1 MGVRRGKMLK
11 PIDSKG
17 KNTAPYRVP
26 KHFDFP
32 REIGWKR
39 REMAEKRGF
48 SLNLL
53 ILLRKAGKTRFS
65 KFSIKPVD
73 FLRKTSGFGGLQPPL
88 VFLWQKRREKENICE
103 CVGRL
108 GFAMP

>member
-17 KNTAPYRVP
+17 KNTAPYRVL

-32 REIGWKR
+32 REIGWKWL
-39 REMAEKRGF
+39 EVAEKRGF

-53 ILLRKAGKTRFS
+53 ILLRKAGKTGFS
-65 KFSIKPVD
+65 KFSIKPID
-73 FLRKTSGFGGLQPPL
+73 FLRKTSEFGGRTPPL
-88 VFLWQKRREKENICE
+88 VFFGEKEREREKIY
-103 CVGRL
+103 VS
-108 GFAMP
+108 A

>member
-11 PIDSKG
+11 PIDFKV
-17 KNTAPYRVP
+17 KNTAPYRVL
-26 KHFDFP
+26 KHSDFL
-32 REIGWKR
+32 REIGWKWLKV
-39 REMAEKRGF
+39 AEKRWF

-53 ILLRKAGKTRFS
+53 ILLRKAGKTGFS

-73 FLRKTSGFGGLQPPL
+73 FLRKTSEFGGRRPPL

-108 GFAMP
+108 GFATP